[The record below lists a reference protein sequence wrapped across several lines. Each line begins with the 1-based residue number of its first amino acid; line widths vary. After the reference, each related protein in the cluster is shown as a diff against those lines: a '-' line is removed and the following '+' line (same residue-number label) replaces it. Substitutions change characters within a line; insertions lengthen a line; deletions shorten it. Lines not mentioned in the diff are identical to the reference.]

1 MAQDIPQT
9 VALDR
14 PGVFNAQVIDATMF
28 NPEGKRSTSFQP
40 YFLILEKHN
49 KETGEWDDWEEF
61 QMGITGDQWVIGKEG
76 NGNERA
82 INTCIALFDW
92 DPADLWEGLIAASIG
107 KVVSIT
113 VEWEEYNGKNSLK
126 VKWMNPKDSTGSGAG
141 KMSEEKLSALQNE
154 HANILLGFAL
164 PKPPPPAAGKPGRKA
179 PPPPKAD
186 PANYLEE
193 DDKIP
198 M

>member
-1 MAQDIPQT
+1 MDH
-9 VALDR
+9 
-14 PGVFNAQVIDATMF
+14 VFGYVIVNDVTSR
-28 NPEGKRSTSFQP
+28 ELQKR
-40 YFLILEKHN
+40 HN
-49 KETGEWDDWEEF
+49 
-61 QMGITGDQWVIGKEG
+61 QWVIGKEG

-92 DPADLWEGLIAASIG
+92 DPATLWEGLIASSIG

-126 VKWMNPKDSTGSGAG
+126 VKWMNPKDSIGSGAG
-141 KMSEEKLSALQNE
+141 KMSGEKLTALQNQ

-164 PKPPPPAAGKPGRKA
+164 PKPPPAPVTKRKPA
-179 PPPPKAD
+179 PPAPPKTD
-186 PANYLEE
+186 PTKYLEDE
-193 DDKIP
+193 ADNIQ